1 MAVNTFC
8 SRAHLFTSSLNFGI
22 KVSEH
27 RAEGPGL
34 GGLEGQIPAKRPAA
48 AAAAVGGPDHLGRS
62 APARAHLPTPD
73 TSAAGTVGAEVLGT
87 AAPSQRLS
95 SATLGRQLL
104 LLLLLPLLRLNGLS
118 SLEQSC
124 EGSEELQFWRRSA
137 AKWSPCQTK

>member
-1 MAVNTFC
+1 MAVNTFG
-8 SRAHLFTSSLNFGI
+8 SLAHLFMSSLNFGI

-34 GGLEGQIPAKRPAA
+34 GELEGQSRAKRPA

-62 APARAHLPTPD
+62 APAHAHLPTPN

-104 LLLLLPLLRLNGLS
+104 LLLLLALQAWGLPA
-118 SLEQSC
+118 SLVRTP
-124 EGSEELQFWRRSA
+124 WA
-137 AKWSPCQTK
+137 